1 MGLGLGL
8 GLGLDLGLGLGS
20 GSARTSFHLPRRMP
34 ADEAATCSTSC
45 RLGPSGDAA
54 GSGRPSSAEMPISGE
69 GAASGMAACLR
80 RLAMQP
86 EEQVG
91 LVDLGLGLGLGLG
104 FGEGVKVG

>member
-1 MGLGLGL
+1 MPI
-8 GLGLDLGLGLGS
+8 S
-20 GSARTSFHLPRRMP
+20 GAEVPIPGTSGAEIPI
-34 ADEAATCSTSC
+34 
-45 RLGPSGDAA
+45 SGAPDSQVPI
-54 GSGRPSSAEMPISGE
+54 SGAEMPISGE
-69 GAASGMAACLR
+69 GAASGVAACLR